1 MLGLKLSK
9 IFVML
14 SALVFVTV
22 YAQQPV
28 NSDAISQLKI
38 MNLSQPTENVFA
50 SGQPTKE
57 ELSSLAQ
64 SGIKHIINLRP
75 LQEQDWDEAEYVE
88 SLGMQYHLI
97 PVAGAVDI
105 TVENATKLSALLK
118 QVGSDKTLVH
128 CSSSNRVGALIALSE
143 GVLNGR
149 SVEESIT
156 QGKRWGLTTLEP
168 VVRKEISSPQLIN
181 K

>member
-1 MLGLKLSK
+1 MSGLKLSK
-9 IFVML
+9 LFAML
-14 SALVFVTV
+14 LMLVFMVAC
-22 YAQQPV
+22 AQSPV
-28 NSDAISQLKI
+28 GTDAIGQLKI
-38 MNLSQPTENVFA
+38 NNLSHPEKNVYA

-64 SGIKHIINLRP
+64 SGIKHVINLRP
-75 LQEQDWDEAEYVE
+75 LQEQEWNEAEYVE
-88 SLGMQYHLI
+88 SLGMQYHSI
-97 PVAGAVDI
+97 PVAGAVDV

-143 GVLNGR
+143 AKLNGEG
-149 SVEESIT
+149 VEESVS

-168 VVRKEISSPQLIN
+168 AVRQEISNP
-181 K
+181 